1 MDQNALAY
9 LFGGISV
16 GTVGFAFLYKWAFED
31 RRDYD
36 GGWTVAQFTFAAA
49 ILLGAVNVGFHDKL
63 FGILI
68 SFLFWLY
75 VGFSALANLRF
86 TGRRCPVW
94 AAVAGAIACCLVGV
108 VIGLNSLHAA
118 MLIYVTIASL
128 IEVWTAFI
136 LRREPHLGRVLFAV
150 LLFRALIVN
159 IRPWAMD
166 TPYLLHYS
174 ILSSTTAFLAGLALL
189 TASLLRSREA
199 LLVSRRDLERANDEL
214 ARLNSGYANALK
226 RAESANRAK
235 DSFIANINHEFRTPL
250 NAIIGFAKLM
260 RMDVD
265 GDDRAKLKEYAA
277 YVDEAGNGLLNR
289 IKRILEYVAFDS
301 GDRAVD
307 LEPFAPRK
315 VLEREIASFAEAL
328 AAKRVTVA
336 IEDGKIGECVGDP
349 RAFATIAQELLSNA
363 VKFAPDGSVIRVA
376 IRGEGDEIS
385 VSFADEG
392 PGLPAG
398 FLKTIG
404 ERFNIL
410 QPVLNRGGEV
420 QGLGLGLSLAKRISD
435 VVGGR
440 LEFSANS
447 PKGTVATL
455 ILSVAGGGQ
464 RTSA

>member
-1 MDQNALAY
+1 
-9 LFGGISV
+9 
-16 GTVGFAFLYKWAFED
+16 
-31 RRDYD
+31 
-36 GGWTVAQFTFAAA
+36 
-49 ILLGAVNVGFHDKL
+49 
-63 FGILI
+63 
-68 SFLFWLY
+68 
-75 VGFSALANLRF
+75 
-86 TGRRCPVW
+86 
-94 AAVAGAIACCLVGV
+94 
-108 VIGLNSLHAA
+108 
-118 MLIYVTIASL
+118 
-128 IEVWTAFI
+128 
-136 LRREPHLGRVLFAV
+136 
-150 LLFRALIVN
+150 
-159 IRPWAMD
+159 MD

-199 LLVSRRDLERANDEL
+199 LLSSRRDLERANEEL

-260 RMDVD
+260 RMDAD
-265 GDDRAKLKEYAA
+265 GCDRAKLKEYAA
-277 YVDEAGNGLLNR
+277 YVDEAGNGLLSR

-301 GDRAVD
+301 GDRAVER
-307 LEPFAPRK
+307 EPFAPRK

-336 IEDGKIGECVGDP
+336 IEDDKHGECVGDP

-440 LEFSANS
+440 LEFSANN
-447 PKGTVATL
+447 PCGTVATL
-455 ILSVAGGGQ
+455 ILSAEGDQ
-464 RTSA
+464 APS